1 MNKNLIIIPT
11 YNEINNIELIINKI
25 IDLDINADILVVD
38 DNSPDKTYEK
48 VKDLKKKFS
57 NLFLI
62 INNKKLGIG
71 KAYIKGFE
79 YAISKNYSK
88 VIQIDSDMS
97 HNPNDI
103 IKLLESSNS
112 YDLVIGSRYINGI
125 RIINWPLSRLALSYF
140 ANLYAKIITG
150 LTIHDCTGGFKCIDV
165 NVLKSLN
172 LSSINSQGYSFQIE
186 INYRAHIKK
195 YKIKEIPIIFT
206 DRTIGKSKMSKKI
219 IIEAIFIVP
228 MLRLKKM
235 FNLIK

>member
-62 INNKKLGIG
+62 INNKKSGIG

-103 IKLLESSNS
+103 IKLLESSNT

>member
-103 IKLLESSNS
+103 IKLLESSNT

>member
-11 YNEINNIELIINKI
+11 YNEINNIEVIVNKI
-25 IDLDINADILVVD
+25 IALNINVDILVVD

-48 VKDLKKKFS
+48 VKKLKKKFS

-79 YAISKNYSK
+79 FAISNNYSK
-88 VIQIDSDMS
+88 IIQIDSDMS

-103 IKLLESSNS
+103 LELLDVSDS

-150 LTIHDCTGGFKCIDV
+150 LNIHDCTGGFKCIDV
-165 NVLKSLN
+165 NLLKSLDLAN
-172 LSSINSQGYSFQIE
+172 INSQGYSFQIE
-186 INYRAHIKK
+186 INYRAYIKK

-206 DRTIGKSKMSKKI
+206 DRAIGKSKMSKKI

-228 MLRLKKM
+228 LLRLKKL
-235 FNLIK
+235 FKLIK

>member
-11 YNEINNIELIINKI
+11 YNEINNIELIISKI
-25 IDLDINADILVVD
+25 ISLNIDVDILVVD
-38 DNSPDKTYEK
+38 DNSPDKTFNK
-48 VKDLKKKFS
+48 VEFLKENIP

-62 INNKKLGIG
+62 INKKKSGIG

-79 YAISKNYSK
+79 FAITKNYTK
-88 VIQIDSDMS
+88 VIQIDADMS

-103 IKLLESSNS
+103 VRLLKNSNS

-125 RIINWPLSRLALSYF
+125 RIINWPLTRLALSYF

-150 LTIHDCTGGFKCIDV
+150 LPIYDCTAGYKCIDV
-165 NVLKSLN
+165 NLLKSINLN
-172 LSSINSQGYSFQIE
+172 NINSQGYSFQIE
-186 INYRAHIKK
+186 INYRAYIKNF
-195 YKIKEIPIIFT
+195 KIKEIPIIFT

-228 MLRLKKM
+228 MLRLKK
-235 FNLIK
+235 LLKSIK

>member
-25 IDLDINADILVVD
+25 IGLDINADILVVD

-48 VKDLKKKFS
+48 VKDLKKNFS

-103 IKLLESSNS
+103 IKLLESSNT